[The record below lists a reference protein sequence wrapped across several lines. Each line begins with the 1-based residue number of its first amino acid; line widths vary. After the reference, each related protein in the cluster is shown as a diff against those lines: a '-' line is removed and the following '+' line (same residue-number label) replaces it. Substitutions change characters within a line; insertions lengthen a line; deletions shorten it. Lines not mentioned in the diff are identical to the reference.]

1 MIIYNE
7 MNLEKRNLGEI
18 YSKTSHFTS
27 LVTYRTNEESAS
39 TLTKKST
46 ELPGSKHESD
56 ITPDLYTNFEPSINV
71 ESMPTSSVCSEYNL

>member
-1 MIIYNE
+1 

-18 YSKTSHFTS
+18 YSKTSHLTS

-39 TLTKKST
+39 TLTMNSI

>member
-7 MNLEKRNLGEI
+7 MNLEKRNLGEN

-39 TLTKKST
+39 TLAMKLT
-46 ELPGSKHESD
+46 ELPGSRLVSE
-56 ITPDLYTNFEPSINV
+56 ITPDL
-71 ESMPTSSVCSEYNL
+71 